1 MAKLIS
7 CERCSTEVERSSGN
21 QKYCKVCSSLVKRE
35 KDLDLREANREKA
48 ALRSRE
54 WRLANAD
61 RDKERRAK
69 TKAERPEVLAGYER
83 TKYKRHGDKIRE
95 RARKHYWDNRE
106 AVLERMSSPEGRA
119 YSRDAMRRKM
129 EDPGFRLHSNVSKL
143 IRSSLKDKG
152 GRSWEGLVG
161 YTAEELK
168 SHLERQFTAGMS
180 WDNYGKW
187 HVDHII
193 PRASFNFDAAND
205 NDPDFKACWA
215 LTNLRPLWASENISK
230 GAKRTHLI

>member
-1 MAKLIS
+1 MSKILS
-7 CERCSTEVERSSGN
+7 CERCTESFERAGPS
-21 QKYCKVCSSLVKRE
+21 QKYCKTCSPIVKRE
-35 KDLDLREANREKA
+35 KDAQYRSANREALA
-48 ALRSRE
+48 AKSRA
-54 WRLANAD
+54 WRQENLD

-69 TKAERPEVLAGYER
+69 LKAERPEILAGYER
-83 TKYKRHGDKIRE
+83 TKYERHGEKIRE
-95 RARKHYWDNRE
+95 RARKHYWDNRGK
-106 AVLERMSSPEGRA
+106 VLERMSSPDGRA
-119 YSRDAMRRKM
+119 YSRETMRRKM

-161 YTAEELK
+161 YTTEELK
-168 SHLERQFTAGMS
+168 GHLERQFAPGMS
-180 WDNYGKW
+180 WENYGKW

-193 PRASFNFDAAND
+193 PRASFNFEAAND